1 MFSGGTGDI
10 TKDQYFDLCEQL
22 GNEPIP
28 EEVPRDYSDLPYE
41 VQVALDMYSYLPDIF
56 GDMSGSF
63 IGKDLS
69 IIPYLFQ
76 VFDVENEKVVL
87 EWIKT
92 ITNIQRLEVSNQIKR
107 KQKKHAK

>member
-1 MFSGGTGDI
+1 M
-10 TKDQYFDLCEQL
+10 

-41 VQVALDMYSYLPDIF
+41 VQVALDLYSYLPDIF

-69 IIPYLFQ
+69 ILPFLFDTFE
-76 VFDVENEKVVL
+76 VINKKSVL

-92 ITNIQRLEVSNQIKR
+92 ITNLQRSEIAKQLKR
-107 KQKKHAK
+107 KQKKK